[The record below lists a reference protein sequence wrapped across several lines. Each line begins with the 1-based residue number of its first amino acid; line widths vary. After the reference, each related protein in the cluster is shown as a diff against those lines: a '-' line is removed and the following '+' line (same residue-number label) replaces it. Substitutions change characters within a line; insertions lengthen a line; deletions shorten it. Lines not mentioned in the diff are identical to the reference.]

1 MTHIL
6 PPQTLPPQT
15 LPLSHIKILD
25 LTTIIAGPFCTLHL
39 AHMGAE
45 IIKIEPLGTGD
56 SGRNLGSD
64 ENLNNTHMGA
74 LFLGMN
80 MGKKS
85 ITLNLKTDEGIDI
98 FKKMV
103 AQCDVV
109 VENFRA
115 GVMDKLGLSFETLK
129 IINPKIIYCSI
140 SGYGQQ
146 GPMSNRAAYDQ
157 IVQGLSG
164 MMAATGEPPADG
176 ERPVPYRVGAPIA
189 DTITGLTS
197 AFAIAAALNDPH
209 RQATFLDMSML
220 ESTISSMGWAL
231 SEYTVCNK
239 NPKQEGNHSAIS
251 APSGTFRTKD
261 GMMNIAT
268 NTQQQWIDLATH
280 LGHPEWIDMPE
291 FKDRKSRRDNR
302 PLLIEYIESVLCEKN
317 TDEWVAGIAQLKIP
331 VGEILQLGDTLN
343 LPQIQQRGLLQ
354 DFDIDGIDTPVKLV
368 KPAVSINNCNPD
380 FDTPPQVL
388 SNSTQS
394 VLQDMLQMDDAQIE
408 KLVEKNVIA
417 LPSHP

>member
-1 MTHIL
+1 MTHK
-6 PPQTLPPQT
+6 

-45 IIKIEPLGTGD
+45 VIKIEPIGTGD

-64 ENLNNTHMGA
+64 ETLNSNHMGA

-85 ITLNLKTDEGIDI
+85 MTLNLKTTEGIDI

-103 AQCDVV
+103 AKCDVV

-115 GVMDKLGLSFETLK
+115 GVMDKLGLSFDTLK
-129 IINPKIIYCSI
+129 AINPKIVYCSI

-157 IVQGLSG
+157 IVQGISG
-164 MMAATGEPPADG
+164 LMAATGEPPADG
-176 ERPVPYRVGAPIA
+176 ERPIPYRVGAPIA

-197 AFAIAAALNDPH
+197 AFAIAAALNDPED
-209 RQATFLDMSML
+209 QATFLDMSML
-220 ESTISSMGWAL
+220 ESTVSSMGWAL
-231 SEYTVCNK
+231 SEYTVCSE
-239 NPKQEGNHSAIS
+239 NPKQVGNHSGIS
-251 APSGTFRTKD
+251 APSGMFRTKD

-280 LGHPEWIDMPE
+280 LGHPEWIDKPE

-302 PLLIEYIESVLCEKN
+302 TLLIDCIESVLCEKT
-317 TDEWVAGIAQLKIP
+317 TDVWVAEIAQLKIP
-331 VGEILQLGDTLN
+331 VGEILQLGDTLK
-343 LPQIQQRGLLQ
+343 LPQIQQRGFLQ
-354 DFDIDGIDTPVKLV
+354 DFAIAGRDAPVPLV

-380 FDTPPQVL
+380 FDTPPEPL
-388 SNSTQS
+388 SASTQAI
-394 VLQDMLQMDDAQIE
+394 LQDMLDMDDDAVQQ
-408 KLVEKNVIA
+408 LVQKNVIA
-417 LPSHP
+417 LN

>member
-1 MTHIL
+1 MTHV
-6 PPQTLPPQT
+6 LPPQT

-45 IIKIEPLGTGD
+45 VIKIEPLGMGD

-64 ENLNNTHMGA
+64 EHLNDTYMGA

-85 ITLNLKTDEGIDI
+85 IALNLKTPEGIDI

-103 AQCDVV
+103 EKCDVV

-115 GVMDKLGLSFETLK
+115 GVMDRLGLSFDILK
-129 IINPKIIYCSI
+129 SINPQIVYCSI

-146 GPMSNRAAYDQ
+146 GPMSGRAAYDQ
-157 IVQGLSG
+157 IVQGISG

-176 ERPVPYRVGAPIA
+176 ERPTPYRVGAPIA
-189 DTITGLTS
+189 DTITGVTS

-209 RQATFLDMSML
+209 KQATFLDMSML
-220 ESTISSMGWAL
+220 ESTVSTMGWAL
-231 SEYTVCNK
+231 SEYTVCGE
-239 NPKQEGNHSAIS
+239 NPKQVGNHSAIS
-251 APSGTFRTKD
+251 APSGMFRTKD
-261 GMMNIAT
+261 GMINIAT

-280 LGHPEWIDMPE
+280 LGHPEWVDIPE

-302 PLLIEYIESVLCEKN
+302 PMLIDHIESALCEKT
-317 TDEWVAGIAQLKIP
+317 TDEWVPGIAQLKIP
-331 VGEILQLGDTLN
+331 VGEILQLGDALD
-343 LPQIQQRGLLQ
+343 LPQIQQRGFLQ
-354 DFDIDGIDTPVKLV
+354 DFTIEGRDEPVPLV
-368 KPAVSINNCNPD
+368 KPAVSINHRNPD
-380 FDTPPQVL
+380 FNSPPEPL
-388 SNSTQS
+388 GNSTQS
-394 VLQDMLQMDDAQIE
+394 VLQDMLHMDDDTVQA
-408 KLVEKNVIA
+408 LVDKNVIA
-417 LPSHP
+417 VSSS